1 MKKTIVILMF
11 AAFFYA
17 CNGGA
22 ESGKTT
28 GAETTNTPATDP
40 DVEKGLT
47 LVAGSDCF
55 GCHKVKE
62 TSIGPAYNL
71 IAQKYENTPANIKML
86 TEKIVKGGS
95 GVWGTVPMAAHTG
108 VSDADASAMIK
119 YVLSLKDEK

>member
-1 MKKTIVILMF
+1 MKKTIAIFSL
-11 AAFFYA
+11 ALFFYA
-17 CNGGA
+17 CGGDG
-22 ESGKTT
+22 GKTT
-28 GAETTNTPATDP
+28 GETPAVAAADP

-62 TSIGPAYNL
+62 TSVGPAYNL
-71 IAQKYENTPANIKML
+71 IAQKYENTPANIKLL

-95 GVWGTVPMAAHTG
+95 GVWGTVPMAAHSG
-108 VSDADASAMIK
+108 VTDADASAMIK